1 MIPGRPR
8 CSAEARRRHEP
19 LIATASLVTSWLLI
33 EQPGAWGPDA
43 LLDSQL
49 PPAVARPLLA
59 KADGLGIRILLI
71 RRRTAPTGRHP
82 VAFLAQSGG
91 GGRPP
96 ILMAGPVP
104 HPEALLDLDLASLAQ
119 GRPQGFGQPVD
130 EPIYLVCTH
139 GRHDICC
146 ADHGRPLYRAL
157 STLLPERTWE
167 TSHIGG
173 DRFAANVVV
182 LPRGDYFGRLEPDD
196 APSFMDEYEAG
207 RLDLAHY
214 RGRSSQ
220 PRLVQAAER
229 FLRAADPLTGFDDLE
244 LVSARRP
251 VPLRAEVVFQGPGPM
266 MRRVQVAAEASTAA
280 VYLTCRAPAMDNPVD
295 YHLLSIETL

>member
-8 CSAEARRRHEP
+8 CSAEARNRHEP
-19 LIATASLVTSWLLI
+19 LIATASLVNAWLLI

-43 LLDSQL
+43 LLDSRL
-49 PPAVARPLLA
+49 PLAVARALLA
-59 KADGLGIRILLI
+59 KANGLGIRILLI
-71 RRRTAPTGRHP
+71 RRRAAPTGRHP
-82 VAFLAQSGG
+82 IAYLAHSGG

-96 ILMAGPVP
+96 ILVSGPIP
-104 HPEALLDLDLASLAQ
+104 DPQAILDLDLAALAQ
-119 GRPQGFGQPVD
+119 GRPQSFGRAVD
-130 EPIYLVCTH
+130 GPIYLVCTH

-146 ADHGRPLYRAL
+146 ADHGRPLYRAM
-157 STLLPERTWE
+157 SALLPGRTWE

-182 LPRGDYFGRLEPDD
+182 LPRGDYFGRLQPDE
-196 APSFMDEYEAG
+196 AQSFLAEYEAG

-229 FLRAADPLTGFDDLE
+229 FLRAADPITGFDDLE
-244 LVSARRP
+244 LVSAQRP
-251 VPLRAEVVFQGPGPM
+251 VQLRAEVVFQGPGPM
-266 MRRVQVAAEASTAA
+266 LRRVRVAAEAPADA
-280 VYLTCRAPAMDNPVD
+280 VYLTCRAPAMDTPVD